1 MKLEQLPNG
10 RWAVCEDDGT
20 ILQTW
25 KTERCARFDLECYLK
40 GETDPPSAQH
50 PPEMPGS
57 ESGS

>member
-40 GETDPPSAQH
+40 SAAKPSTQH
-50 PPEMPGS
+50 PAETPVP